1 MNVQRQMYESQRN
14 PAIPALK
21 VFLFFIRISFF
32 YNPWDETPVLWDEI
46 LTSSFRFQYVKEL
59 FGLPALAT
67 LSPVMGWELIT
78 IVILET
84 KVPPHRPRAA
94 GGTKRLV
101 VDIKLTPINYNT
113 TELSLNQ
120 VQL

>member
-14 PAIPALK
+14 PAIPTMQ

-67 LSPVMGWELIT
+67 LSPVRGWGSG
-78 IVILET
+78 VIPGL
-84 KVPPHRPRAA
+84 A
-94 GGTKRLV
+94 GKF
-101 VDIKLTPINYNT
+101 I
-113 TELSLNQ
+113 TELLF
-120 VQL
+120 L

>member
-14 PAIPALK
+14 PAIPTMQ

-32 YNPWDETPVLWDEI
+32 YNPWDEPPVLWDEI

-67 LSPVMGWELIT
+67 LSPVRGWELIT

-84 KVPPHRPRAA
+84 KVPPRRPRPRAERKDKMY
-94 GGTKRLV
+94 GFCLDNQIDYDRHLF
-101 VDIKLTPINYNT
+101 KLK
-113 TELSLNQ
+113 
-120 VQL
+120 

>member
-1 MNVQRQMYESQRN
+1 MYKYRTFSIVYNIFSFPVCQRTY
-14 PAIPALK
+14 
-21 VFLFFIRISFF
+21 
-32 YNPWDETPVLWDEI
+32 
-46 LTSSFRFQYVKEL
+46 
-59 FGLPALAT
+59 
-67 LSPVMGWELIT
+67 

-84 KVPPHRPRAA
+84 KVPPRRPRAA

>member
-1 MNVQRQMYESQRN
+1 MYKYRTFSIVYKIFSFPVCQRTFWPSGLGN
-14 PAIPALK
+14 PQPGQGLGANHHRHPGNKSPA
-21 VFLFFIRISFF
+21 
-32 YNPWDETPVLWDEI
+32 
-46 LTSSFRFQYVKEL
+46 SSAK
-59 FGLPALAT
+59 
-67 LSPVMGWELIT
+67 
-78 IVILET
+78 
-84 KVPPHRPRAA
+84 AA